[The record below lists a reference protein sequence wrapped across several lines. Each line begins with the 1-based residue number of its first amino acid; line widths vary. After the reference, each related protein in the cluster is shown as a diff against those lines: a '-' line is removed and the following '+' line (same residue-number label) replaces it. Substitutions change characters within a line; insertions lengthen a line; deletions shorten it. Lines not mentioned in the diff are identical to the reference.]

1 MVERRTESMV
11 EDFLDSLGARRPPA
25 GRETEMRTRLSSE
38 FAPRAEDQVK
48 AGLILEAIAQQEK
61 LEVNEMALEAQID
74 RVAEQAGTGKER
86 VRALYQDPSAR
97 AALRARMLQTLALDL
112 VTERA
117 NIRTVEPTS
126 AVADEPG
133 NG

>member
-1 MVERRTESMV
+1 
-11 EDFLDSLGARRPPA
+11 
-25 GRETEMRTRLSSE
+25 
-38 FAPRAEDQVK
+38 
-48 AGLILEAIAQQEK
+48 
-61 LEVNEMALEAQID
+61 
-74 RVAEQAGTGKER
+74 
-86 VRALYQDPSAR
+86 
-97 AALRARMLQTLALDL
+97 MLQTLALDL